1 MTCIDAAIIKALVEH
16 IGMNPDDVTVG
27 GASSHTDIPIDVN
40 WSTYEG
46 SNGYTY
52 YRIDYP
58 DGINGRQINEGDI
71 IVMEQKSKPGTFSYW
86 YCVCNG
92 LEGLEVINE
101 LGIKQDFVKDGIALQ
116 TTINADTYT
125 PVGMYQINTAKSLHI
140 ALASLSMY
148 RVSKNS
154 LASWRSVALSPK
166 HQQHDSDHKQR
177 H

>member
-1 MTCIDAAIIKALVEH
+1 MSCIDSAIIKALVEH
-16 IGMNPDDVTVG
+16 IGMNPDDVPVG
-27 GASSHTDIPIDVN
+27 GDSSHADIPIDVN

-92 LEGLEVINE
+92 LEGFEVISE
-101 LGIKQDFVKDGIALQ
+101 SGIKQDFVKDGMALQ

-125 PVGMYQINTAKSLHI
+125 PVGMYQVNTAKSLHI

-148 RVSKNS
+148 TYRELKKK
-154 LASWRSVALSPK
+154 ADKA
-166 HQQHDSDHKQR
+166 
-177 H
+177 